1 MSLDTLTTDEF
12 MELTPADHEAAID
25 LYQREVTRLNTEA
38 AEWQNTR
45 LSPGSQLGQLF
56 DKMCS
61 YLCLRK
67 VHLGRL
73 EEMKEDAVAAA
84 TDGSTPATAACA

>member
-12 MELTPADHEAAID
+12 MDLTQADHEAAID
-25 LYQREVTRLNTEA
+25 LYQREVTRLNTQA
-38 AEWQNTR
+38 TEWQNSKG
-45 LSPGSQLGQLF
+45 SPGSQLGLLF

-67 VHLGRL
+67 VHTGRL
-73 EEMKEDAVAAA
+73 EEMKEEARETNGPTV
-84 TDGSTPATAACA
+84 ATAA

>member
-12 MELTPADHEAAID
+12 MDLTPADHEAAID
-25 LYQREVTRLNTEA
+25 LYQREVTRLNAQAT
-38 AEWQNTR
+38 EWQNGKG
-45 LSPGSQLGQLF
+45 SPGAQLGLLF

-67 VHLGRL
+67 VHTGRL
-73 EEMKEDAVAAA
+73 EELREEA
-84 TDGSTPATAACA
+84 TQADGATVATAA